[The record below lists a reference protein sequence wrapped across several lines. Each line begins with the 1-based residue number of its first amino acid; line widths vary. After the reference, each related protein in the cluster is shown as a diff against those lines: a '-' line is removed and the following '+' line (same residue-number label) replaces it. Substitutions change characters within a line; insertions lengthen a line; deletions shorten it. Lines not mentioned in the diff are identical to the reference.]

1 MSICMY
7 RPRRKW
13 SSEIRSKLKISYLNM

>member
-13 SSEIRSKLKISYLNM
+13 SSEIRNKLNISYLNM